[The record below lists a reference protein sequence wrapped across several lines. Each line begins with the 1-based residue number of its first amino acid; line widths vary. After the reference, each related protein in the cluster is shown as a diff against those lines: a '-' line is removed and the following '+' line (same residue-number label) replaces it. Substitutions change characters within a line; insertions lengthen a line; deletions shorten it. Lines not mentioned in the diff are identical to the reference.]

1 MNDEE
6 RSPDIADG
14 PDTAHQWASMLE
26 RGDIAQGHDLGVER
40 MLRQDEIDS
49 LMGVERA
56 APTQRQ
62 LSGLAA
68 IVDPATVSYEKLPM
82 LEVIFDRLV
91 RLLTANLRNFFS
103 DNVEVSLADISSV
116 RFGDYINSVP
126 LPAIVSVFKAE
137 QWDNY
142 GLMSVDP
149 ALTFALLDVLLGGR
163 RNPRPA
169 LTEMRPYST
178 LEIALVSRMLD
189 IVLSDS
195 AQAFNPLCD
204 VNFTS
209 DRIESNPRFATIAR
223 PANAAILVQL
233 RIEMEA
239 RGGLLDIL
247 LPYATIEP
255 IRELLLENFMGEKFG
270 RDPIWETHLANE
282 IWNAEVEITA
292 IAYEARLP
300 LERVAHLQIGETLT
314 FDQGADAPIA
324 LRCGDFAIG
333 EARMGHVG
341 SKIAVKINQHLRRS
355 RTTLAAYEAGAQKV
369 IA

>member
-1 MNDEE
+1 M
-6 RSPDIADG
+6 ADDTLG
-14 PDTAHQWASMLE
+14 PDDEVHEAAAAWMAMLE
-26 RGDIAQGHDLGVER
+26 NGDAAQSHDLGVER

-49 LMGVERA
+49 LMGVERTS
-56 APTQRQ
+56 PGQREA
-62 LSGLAA
+62 SGLAA

-103 DNVEVSLADISSV
+103 DNVEVSLADITSV

-126 LPAIVSVFKAE
+126 LPAIVSVFRAE
-137 QWDNY
+137 QWDNH
-142 GLMSVDP
+142 GLMSIDP
-149 ALTFALLDVLLGGR
+149 SLTFALLDVLLGGR
-163 RNPRPA
+163 RNTRPA
-169 LTEMRPYST
+169 PAEFRPYST

-189 IVLSDS
+189 IVLADA

-204 VNFTS
+204 VTFTA

-223 PANAAILVQL
+223 PANAAILIQL

-282 IWNAEVEITA
+282 IWSTEIEITA

-300 LERVAHLQIGETLT
+300 LERVANLQIGQTLT
-314 FDQGADAPIA
+314 FDVGSDAPIG
-324 LRCGDFAIG
+324 LRCGDFNLG

-341 SKIAVKINQHLRRS
+341 SRIAVKISQPLRRS
-355 RTTLAAYEAGAQKV
+355 RTTLAAYEAGLQKV
-369 IA
+369 IS

>member
-1 MNDEE
+1 MSDDTLAPEAGNLEGVAAAWTALLDNGET
-6 RSPDIADG
+6 G
-14 PDTAHQWASMLE
+14 PVN
-26 RGDIAQGHDLGVER
+26 DLGVER
-40 MLRQDEIDS
+40 MLRQDEIDT
-49 LMGVERA
+49 LMGVERIA
-56 APTQRQ
+56 VAQRD
-62 LSGLAA
+62 LTGLAA

-103 DNVEVSLADISSV
+103 DNVEVSLADITSV

-126 LPAIVSVFKAE
+126 LPAIVSVFRAE

-163 RNPRPA
+163 RNTRPA
-169 LTEMRPYST
+169 PAEMRPYST

-189 IVLSDS
+189 IVLIDA

-204 VNFTS
+204 VSFMA

-282 IWNAEVEITA
+282 IWNTEVEITA

-314 FDQGADAPIA
+314 FDVGADAPIL
-324 LRCGDFAIG
+324 LRCGDFSIG

-341 SKIAVKINQHLRRS
+341 SKIAVKINKPLRRS
-355 RTTLAAYEAGAQKV
+355 RTTLAAYEAGSQKV
-369 IA
+369 MP

>member
-1 MNDEE
+1 MAEDSEKPESNMSEAAAAWSAMID
-6 RSPDIADG
+6 RSDA
-14 PDTAHQWASMLE
+14 TQST
-26 RGDIAQGHDLGVER
+26 DLGVER

-49 LMGVERA
+49 LMGVERIA
-56 APTQRQ
+56 AVQRD

-126 LPAIVSVFKAE
+126 LPAIVSVFRTE
-137 QWDNY
+137 EWDNY
-142 GLMSVDP
+142 GLMSIDP

-163 RNPRPA
+163 RNTRPA
-169 LTEMRPYST
+169 PAEMRPYST

-189 IVLSDS
+189 IVLADA
-195 AQAFNPLCD
+195 AQAFSPLCN
-204 VNFTS
+204 VTFTA

-282 IWNAEVEITA
+282 IWNTEVEITA

-300 LERVAHLQIGETLT
+300 LERVANLQIGQTLN
-314 FDQGADAPIA
+314 FDVGFDAPIM

-341 SKIAVKINQHLRRS
+341 SKIAVKVNQPLHRS
-355 RTTLAAYEAGAQKV
+355 RTTLAAYEAGLQKV
-369 IA
+369 IS